1 MAVTKKAATKATA
14 AAVTNTD
21 AFTWANPYGGSW
33 TIISNWFDNTT
44 TAAATVTPGV
54 TNAVSIVGGAG
65 SFTNI
70 TGNGAASRLAIS
82 NDVLLWGTVAV
93 GGAVTLFSPGTT
105 VVAGAT
111 LADLELDG
119 GASLTAGG
127 IFGSGTVA
135 VTGGSTLK
143 TGSIDMNGM
152 LLATGGSTVQVD
164 GFLTT
169 NAHAWS
175 TMYSYYGGTST
186 TVAVD
191 DAS

>member
-1 MAVTKKAATKATA
+1 MAVTKKVATKATA

-21 AFTWANPYGGSW
+21 VFFWANPYGGSW
-33 TIISNWFDNTT
+33 TAVSNWFDNTT
-44 TAAATVTPGV
+44 TATATATVTPGA

-93 GGAVTLFSPGTT
+93 GGAITLFSPGTT
-105 VVAGAT
+105 VVSGTT

-127 IFGSGTVA
+127 ISGSGTVA

-143 TGSIDMNGM
+143 TGSINMGGM
-152 LLATGGSTVQVD
+152 LLATGGSTVQV
-164 GFLTT
+164 
-169 NAHAWS
+169 
-175 TMYSYYGGTST
+175 
-186 TVAVD
+186 
-191 DAS
+191 